1 MGLFLETMRLYYK
14 STENQV
20 IENCKA
26 KEYVIRDQ
34 IVRGTNNETIHERA
48 MLKNWNLQ
56 ELCQNEM
63 KYESA
68 AVGDERILGTA
79 INKLGFYSYYI
90 IKKNNNPKTNDN
102 KKKCYRC
109 GLPFKPN
116 HVKECKEIN
125 SKCLNCSKAGH
136 FFKVR
141 HQQKTIKFVEDKSMD
156 DANSDE
162 NGSKNETYQLN
173 TWKIK
178 LSQNVPKFNIPKK
191 HDFKN
196 HLFINN
202 RVVKSLIDT
211 GAKVSVCGMTPA
223 KSWGIL
229 DKLNHQPQKYIHA
242 IRNS

>member
-1 MGLFLETMRLYYK
+1 
-14 STENQV
+14 
-20 IENCKA
+20 
-26 KEYVIRDQ
+26 
-34 IVRGTNNETIHERA
+34 
-48 MLKNWNLQ
+48 
-56 ELCQNEM
+56 
-63 KYESA
+63 
-68 AVGDERILGTA
+68 
-79 INKLGFYSYYI
+79 
-90 IKKNNNPKTNDN
+90 
-102 KKKCYRC
+102 
-109 GLPFKPN
+109 
-116 HVKECKEIN
+116 
-125 SKCLNCSKAGH
+125 
-136 FFKVR
+136 
-141 HQQKTIKFVEDKSMD
+141 MD